1 MARAAKFLVRKTA
14 AQWAASNPILGL
26 GTFGIEVTTNQI
38 KIGDGATDWAGLHYA
53 ASPFDL
59 QLGPTASTEQ
69 HAAEV
74 WRLTNPVLGD
84 QVVGYESDTHRG
96 KIGDGITPWRSLAY
110 INGREPV
117 GIMLLETGAA
127 LLLEDGSLLLLAGGS
142 VDGGTVYEFTTR
154 IEILGGGGASLLAA
168 RTTSIQITGGAGA
181 GLKSRT
187 RITVQGGAGA
197 SLINTTAISI
207 VGGAGAGL
215 AGLGAYPMADQ
226 VADALGINVH
236 LEYGGS
242 VYDTGYATIVRPRLN
257 ELGTRHIRGGVGSGT
272 SRTNAITRYQ
282 QLAAQGIKLLLTNST
297 YLADT
302 AYMAAHLDYVEA
314 VENRDEPDVTDNT
327 PTDAWK
333 AGLRSRHIA
342 FWNAVRANSALD
354 SLPVLP
360 SPLNNPANLGWW
372 AANFSDLED
381 YCDAGALQDRAN
393 NAGQGTIPES
403 TTDGQGGGWTGAGYG
418 WTNNQVETSY
428 RAALGGSLPIW
439 SSELGPR
446 YDGANLS
453 TEHQAAKA
461 AVRHLLHRVLTLGRP
476 RVYVYQLIENSGS
489 EDFGL
494 LTKAGT
500 PRQPFHALRNLVSL
514 FRDQGPEFQTRPLDY
529 TLTVGAGS
537 AWTSPALVDPA
548 YLITRLPTRADD
560 ASYFFAAAANRVY
573 DGRERT
579 YTHTGSSAILI
590 SARNSHGP
598 AVITGAKFVSTVSPS
613 VTWKAR
619 KGDGQLDVGGI
630 RLETDGLAIVEGIWM
645 DRLMDGIR
653 IQPSVYGTAS
663 HIVRHSYFRNMHD
676 DIIENDSCSQ
686 VDVEDLLIDGCV
698 VFYSERPGSSGTCPN
713 PQKTTNI
720 RRCIVEI
727 KPQAYDTGVPIQNGN
742 LFKLGPNTGPVNVT
756 DCVFLVHQPRVGAS
770 ETAANGKYFF
780 PTSGTHS
787 NNIIC
792 WMGTATYGA
801 FPVDDDTP
809 LPAGFT
815 VVADDRTAFDA
826 ARAAWLAAHGSVD
839 GDDFPWLHMPAAAP
853 STSDL
858 ETHVLQKRSGA
869 WLIAMWRGAGDG
881 SRKFLTTES
890 ARLDV
895 TLDLATP
902 VSRARRFEPTLAAT
916 LGDALKQRYLSP
928 TSISF
933 PVPDHPVIV
942 ELSPVYPTRSGLAWN
957 SGLDPITDGSISEAN
972 TLATFRGRPL
982 DCSTTFMGGGW
993 YGTGKTWTD
1002 MTSDNLVVRAG
1013 GQIDTL
1019 INAGIRCVHAM
1030 PLCLEAERGDNAK
1043 RIYDDM
1049 QAVGS
1054 VYRDRYQQMADRIA
1068 ARATTRARQE
1078 LITIRLGW
1086 EANRGYPWSI
1096 DDCSAVDQ
1104 PYWRAWWEAVAA
1116 IIRSTMPYVDITWSH
1131 LTGAGGLAIDDYRP
1145 ADELFDVVG
1154 NDVYDGNFVGYWV
1167 DSDSNWNL
1175 FKGSYD
1181 PETGIVNG
1189 PQGYVDYARAIGKRL
1204 SVCEWGAY
1212 NRLYNKDTNPTP
1224 APDGSNNSVFV
1235 TKMYELFQTNADIMA
1250 YENYFNG
1257 PVQHRIEP
1265 VVCQPLPRAAYLAAW
1280 TP

>member
-1 MARAAKFLVRKTA
+1 MARVAKFLVRKTA

-26 GTFGIEVTTNQI
+26 GTFGIELTTNQI
-38 KIGDGATDWAGLHYA
+38 KLGDGVTDWAGLHYA
-53 ASPFDL
+53 ASPYDL
-59 QLGPTASTEQ
+59 SLGPTARTEQ
-69 HAAEV
+69 HPAEV
-74 WRLTNPVLGD
+74 WRLANPVLGD
-84 QVVGYESDTHRG
+84 QIVGYESDTHRG
-96 KIGDGITPWRSLAY
+96 KIGDGATPWRSLAY

-154 IEILGGGGASLLAA
+154 IEVLGGGGASLLAA

-181 GLKSRT
+181 GLRART

-197 SLINTTAISI
+197 SLLNTTAISI

-215 AGLGAYPMADQ
+215 AGLGAYPMADI

-257 ELGTRHIRGGVGSGT
+257 ELGTRHIRSGVGSGAA
-272 SRTNAITRYQ
+272 RTTAIARYQ

-360 SPLNNPANLGWW
+360 SPLNQPANLGWW
-372 AANFSDLED
+372 AANFADLED

-393 NAGQGTIPES
+393 NAAYGTIPES
-403 TTDGQGGGWTGAGYG
+403 TGAGQGGGWTGTGYG
-418 WTNNQVETSY
+418 WSNDEVETQY
-428 RAALGGSLPIW
+428 RAALGSGLPIW
-439 SSELGPR
+439 SSEMGPR
-446 YDGANLS
+446 YDGPNLS

-461 AVRHLLHRVLTLGRP
+461 LARHLLYRILVLGRP
-476 RVYVYQLIENSGS
+476 RAYVYQLIEDSGS

-494 LTKAGT
+494 LTRAGT
-500 PRQPFHALRNLVSL
+500 PRQAFHALRNLISL
-514 FRDQGPEFQTRPLDY
+514 FRDQGPAYQTTALDY
-529 TLTVGAGS
+529 
-537 AWTSPALVDPA
+537 AL
-548 YLITRLPTRADD
+548 
-560 ASYFFAAAANRVY
+560 
-573 DGRERT
+573 
-579 YTHTGSSAILI
+579 
-590 SARNSHGP
+590 
-598 AVITGAKFVSTVSPS
+598 
-613 VTWKAR
+613 
-619 KGDGQLDVGGI
+619 
-630 RLETDGLAIVEGIWM
+630 
-645 DRLMDGIR
+645 
-653 IQPSVYGTAS
+653 
-663 HIVRHSYFRNMHD
+663 
-676 DIIENDSCSQ
+676 
-686 VDVEDLLIDGCV
+686 
-698 VFYSERPGSSGTCPN
+698 SGT
-713 PQKTTNI
+713 
-720 RRCIVEI
+720 
-727 KPQAYDTGVPIQNGN
+727 
-742 LFKLGPNTGPVNVT
+742 
-756 DCVFLVHQPRVGAS
+756 
-770 ETAANGKYFF
+770 TADMQ
-780 PTSGTHS
+780 H
-787 NNIIC
+787 
-792 WMGTATYGA
+792 
-801 FPVDDDTP
+801 
-809 LPAGFT
+809 
-815 VVADDRTAFDA
+815 
-826 ARAAWLAAHGSVD
+826 
-839 GDDFPWLHMPAAAP
+839 
-853 STSDL
+853 
-858 ETHVLQKRSGA
+858 HVLQRRDGT
-869 WLIAMWRGAGDG
+869 WLLVIWRGTGDG
-881 SRKFLTTES
+881 SRKFTTTEGTR
-890 ARLDV
+890 ATVGL
-895 TLDLATP
+895 TLSTP
-902 VSRARRFEPTLAAT
+902 ISRARRFEPTLDTT
-916 LGDALKQRYLSP
+916 LAGALKARYLNP
-928 TSISF
+928 TSISIS
-933 PVPDHPVIV
+933 VPDHPVVV
-942 ELSPVYPTRSGLAWN
+942 ELAPVYPTLSGLAWK
-957 SGLDPITDGSISEAN
+957 SGMDLISDGQLSQVVS
-972 TLATFRGRPL
+972 LATFRGRPL

-993 YGTGKTWTD
+993 YGAGKTWTD

-1013 GQIDTL
+1013 GQIDVL
-1019 INAGIRCVHAM
+1019 LNAGIRCVHAM
-1030 PLCLEAERGDNAK
+1030 PMCLEAERGDNAR
-1043 RIYDDM
+1043 RIYLDM

-1116 IIRSTMPYVDITWSH
+1116 IIRSTLPYVDITWSH

-1175 FKGSYD
+1175 FKGGYD

-1235 TKMYELFQTNADIMA
+1235 AKMYELFQTNADIMA

-1265 VVCQPLPRAAYLAAW
+1265 TVCQPLPRAAYLAAW